1 MTELVHGDFS
11 SLPWH
16 ALDFMQEMYL
26 DGAGARLHFA
36 QTNDANGHSM
46 PTIVFLHGVLR
57 DWRSFYPL
65 LTGLRGTANL
75 VSIDFRGHGNSDPTP
90 HAYLVSHYVEDA
102 VRLIKSLANPV
113 ILYGHSLGAMVAL
126 ATAAQIPERIKT
138 AILED
143 PPFST
148 MGDRLEGSPLQ
159 KYFQAVATV
168 VQNETHHSTV
178 SLAMRNSEA
187 GIQRLFEAFSN
198 IVVGTDPNGMTV
210 RVRDQRDLISRRFS
224 AEGLARIDS
233 EVLAPINAGLWLD
246 GYDLDSLLQSIR
258 SNVVLLRADTF
269 CGGMLTSDE
278 AEHIGRCLAGLCE
291 QIYFPGVGHSMH
303 WAKPKELTELIGKYL

>member
-1 MTELVHGDFS
+1 MTELVHGDLS
-11 SLPWH
+11 NLPWH
-16 ALDFMQEMYL
+16 ALDFMQARYL
-26 DGAGARLHFA
+26 DGARARLHFA
-36 QTNDANGHSM
+36 QTNDANGYSM

-75 VSIDFRGHGNSDPTP
+75 VSIDFRGHGSSDPTP

-159 KYFQAVATV
+159 QYFQAVATV

-291 QIYFPGVGHSMH
+291 QIYFP
-303 WAKPKELTELIGKYL
+303 EIGRAHV